1 MGDIPLPLDRFNAD
15 TYHTALD
22 DLVKRYWNKK
32 EPVHYKQAAINLNES
47 TCSSC
52 LKYFSEIGLIEVE
65 KAGVYIPGEEA
76 ANYIRK
82 EGDAKAR
89 AIANLDELL
98 DSYAVYP
105 EAKFLIEQG
114 SYDEEKLAAKTTGQL
129 DIDEG
134 SVSKVQTA
142 VSIFKEFGLLEADE
156 DGILSINRSAFESSE
171 GVTEDSKEPEQPFQG
186 NVEEI
191 VDIDDLELPPGRGDP
206 EKLIEIVDVL
216 SSGGSHS
223 KSDIIEDSSVGKSS
237 VNDVLKYG
245 VRLGFI
251 EKVEDGYELTEAG
264 FDLPFT
270 SGEEELQKLF
280 RQAIL
285 SYDVYCALIFQMS
298 KRYLSEGENFNT
310 PSILREMRTTFGFR
324 EVSENRLKRSIT
336 TLFQSLEQAG
346 VGNYVQGQGAKPTRL
361 EVEQR
366 DIESIKEEIIIE
378 RRPEQQP
385 ADESPSQ
392 TILGDSGNQTEAPE
406 ETKAEDGEVEKS
418 ENQVEASAAA
428 GNEEQTEKTQ
438 LRGPSLRI
446 SKFRVQ
452 NFRNV
457 RDTGSIDLEN
467 VTTLIGK
474 NESGK
479 TSTLE
484 AIAYF
489 SEDQPLDDRDISN
502 DIDLSN
508 TDPSDLPI
516 VTLEFQLDEEAIEEH
531 YPESTNI
538 GDADL
543 PLEVTQTKYADGS
556 YDRSISADVNKI
568 DPPVPEILYYKDYS
582 TISDE
587 AMIEE
592 IRDGKN
598 DTFQNLI
605 KISGLDLE
613 ALERDDLE
621 KYNAIEKAEGE
632 IETKLNG
639 AWSQKDV
646 EVDLKWNDST
656 ETIKLLIKDQIDPK
670 EPGSERTL
678 TYPSQRSEGFQWFL
692 SFYINLL
699 AETENTAKHTKI
711 LLLDDPAV
719 KLHPEGKQD
728 WLESVNEIGEEQQI
742 VFSSHSP
749 YLIDKNYPS
758 RVRAVEDTPNNGT
771 RIKQDIFGADDDT
784 LEPLRNALG
793 VDLGSSPFVSGR
805 QVLVE
810 GPTEYYVVTAVAN
823 YLHNVLDRDIFDWPG
838 ISVMPVRGAP
848 DVIGKASWLAS
859 EDINYSIVL
868 DSDPEGRRVEEKIQ
882 NHHEDIDDER
892 VVLLKK
898 GAVEDGL
905 VIEDMFAPELYVSAF
920 NAEYEDYTSELEDA
934 FELAEVEKDGHL
946 SWQIGDL
953 EYDGTEL
960 PDILEDYLSQQ
971 PVSEELANADG
982 DIELRKRQIAERIAS
997 KLNNAKVDDSHLRA
1011 FNPLFGDIGS
1021 ALDAG
1026 NRR

>member
-1 MGDIPLPLDRFNAD
+1 MSDVSLPRDRFSAE
-15 TYHTALD
+15 TYHTVLD
-22 DLVKRYWNKK
+22 DLVQRYWNEK
-32 EPVHYKQAAINLNES
+32 EPVHYRQAAINHNEKTS
-47 TCSSC
+47 SSC
-52 LKYFSEIGLIEVE
+52 LRYLSEINLIEAE
-65 KAGVYIPGEEA
+65 KAGVYIPTEEA
-76 ANYIRK
+76 ADYIRN
-82 EGDAKAR
+82 EGGT
-89 AIANLDELL
+89 NLDTINALDDLL
-98 DSYAVYP
+98 SSYSVYS
-105 EAKFLIEQG
+105 EAKFLVNQG
-114 SYDEEKLAAKTTGQL
+114 SYDEEELANKIVGQL
-129 DIDEG
+129 DLDED
-134 SVSKVQTA
+134 SASQVETA
-142 VSIFKEFGLLEADE
+142 ISIFEEFELLEANE
-156 DGILSINRSAFESSE
+156 DGILKVSRRSSGSTEGIADDSEES
-171 GVTEDSKEPEQPFQG
+171 DQPFQG

-191 VDIDDLELPPGRGDP
+191 VSTDELELPPGRGDP
-206 EKLIEIVDVL
+206 EKLKEIVEVL
-216 SSGGSHS
+216 SSGGTYS
-223 KSDIIEDSSVGKSS
+223 KSDIADSASIGKTS

-245 VRLGFI
+245 ERLGFI
-251 EKVEDGYELTEAG
+251 KQTEDGYGLTEEG
-264 FDLPFT
+264 FDLSF
-270 SGEEELQKLF
+270 SSDKEETQKLF
-280 RQAIL
+280 RQATL

-298 KRYLSEGENFNT
+298 KLYLTEGEEFDT
-310 PSILREMRTTFGFR
+310 PTILHEMRTTFGFTQ
-324 EVSENRLKRSIT
+324 VSDDRLKRSINA
-336 TLFQSLEQAG
+336 LLQSLEQAG
-346 VGNYVQGQGAKPTRL
+346 IGNYVPGRGGKSTRL
-361 EVEQR
+361 EVDQR
-366 DIESIKEEIIIE
+366 DVENVKDEIVIN
-378 RRPEQQP
+378 RRPEQRP
-385 ADESPSQ
+385 VDESPSQ
-392 TILGDSGNQTEAPE
+392 KTLSGSGINTEVSEESEPE
-406 ETKAEDGEVEKS
+406 DQEEEVTVDQAEVGTESDEVE
-418 ENQVEASAAA
+418 
-428 GNEEQTEKTQ
+428 QTAETH

-446 SKFRVQ
+446 SKFRVR

-457 RDTGSIDLEN
+457 RDTGTIDLEN

-508 TDPSDLPI
+508 TDPADIPI
-516 VTLEFQLDEEAIEEH
+516 VTLEFQLDENALEKH
-531 YPESTNI
+531 YPESTNV
-538 GDADL
+538 DDSNL
-543 PLEVTQTKYADGS
+543 PLEVTQTRYADGS
-556 YDRSISADVNKI
+556 YDRSFSTDIDEI

-587 AMIEE
+587 ATIEE
-592 IRDGKN
+592 IRSGEY

-605 KISGLDLE
+605 KISGLDLG

-646 EVDLKWNDST
+646 EVDLKWNDSS
-656 ETIKLLIKDQIDPK
+656 ETIKLMIKDQIDP
-670 EPGSERTL
+670 EAPGSERTL

-692 SFYINLL
+692 SFYVNLL
-699 AETENTAKHTKI
+699 AETENTENTTKI

-719 KLHPEGKQD
+719 RLHPEGKQD
-728 WLESVNEIGEEQQI
+728 WLESVNEIGQDQQI

-810 GPTEYYVVTAVAN
+810 GPTEYYAVTAVAN
-823 YLHNVLDRDIFDWPG
+823 YLHNVLERDIFDWPG
-838 ISVMPVRGAP
+838 ISVMPVRGAS

-859 EDINYSIVL
+859 EGINYAILL
-868 DSDPEGRRVEEKIQ
+868 DSDSEGQSVKEKIE

-892 VVLLKK
+892 VVLLKR
-898 GAVEDGL
+898 GAIEDGL

-920 NAEYEDYTSELEDA
+920 NAEYEDFTSELEDE
-934 FELAEVEKDGHL
+934 FEPAEVEKDGHL
-946 SWQIGDL
+946 SWKIGDL
-953 EYDGTEL
+953 EYGGTKL
-960 PDILEDYLSQQ
+960 PNVLEEYLTQQ
-971 PVSEELANADG
+971 SVSEELVDANG

-997 KLNNAKVDDSHLRA
+997 KLNNAKVDDNHLNA

-1026 NRR
+1026 DSR